1 MRYSQNAEQDI
12 ILNYFQSHKGTFLD
26 LGANDG
32 ITFSNT
38 RALAETGWLGVLV
51 DASPKAFK
59 KLEENYK
66 NKIDF
71 HLYNIAIG
79 RQNGIAK
86 FHESGALIGQD
97 DVALVSTFHQHE
109 MDRFKSAVQYEEI
122 EVKCLTW
129 SAFLAG
135 CPIKDFDFISMDI
148 EGNEMDVLP
157 YMDLTN
163 TKMICIEF
171 NGNEELKRE
180 YEKYLFGFQLI
191 YTSGENLIYAR

>member
-1 MRYSQNAEQDI
+1 MNYSQNSEQEI
-12 ILNYFQSHKGTFLD
+12 ILNYFQSHKGNFLD

-32 ITFSNT
+32 VTFSNT
-38 RALAETGWLGVLV
+38 RALAEAGWSGVLI
-51 DASPKAFK
+51 DASPKAFQ

-66 NKIDF
+66 NKLDF
-71 HLYNIAIG
+71 HLYNLAIG
-79 RQNGIAK
+79 RVNGIAK
-86 FHESGALIGQD
+86 FHESGPLIGAD

-109 MDRFKSAVQYEEI
+109 MDRFKSVVQYEEI
-122 EVKCLTW
+122 EAKCLTW

-163 TKMICIEF
+163 TRMICIEF

-180 YEKYLFGFQLI
+180 YEKFLFGFNLI

>member
-1 MRYSQNAEQDI
+1 MNYSQNSEQEI
-12 ILNYFQSHKGTFLD
+12 ILNYFQSHKGNFLD

-32 ITFSNT
+32 VTFSNT
-38 RALAETGWLGVLV
+38 RALSEAGWGGVLI
-51 DASPKAFK
+51 DASPKAFQ

-66 NKIDF
+66 NKLDF
-71 HLYNIAIG
+71 HLYNLAIG
-79 RQNGIAK
+79 RVNGIAK
-86 FHESGALIGQD
+86 FHESGPLIGAD

-109 MDRFKSAVQYEEI
+109 MERFKSVVQYEEI
-122 EVKCLTW
+122 EAKCLTW

-163 TKMICIEF
+163 TRMICIEF

-180 YEKYLFGFQLI
+180 YEKFLFGFKLI

>member
-1 MRYSQNAEQDI
+1 MNYSQNSEQDI
-12 ILNYFQSHKGTFLD
+12 ILNYFQSHKGTFID

-38 RALAETGWLGVLV
+38 RALAEAGWSGVLI
-51 DASPKAFK
+51 DASPKAFQ
-59 KLEENYK
+59 KLQENYK

-79 RQNGIAK
+79 MTNGIAK
-86 FHESGALIGQD
+86 FHESGSLIGTD

-122 EVKCLTW
+122 EAKCLTW

-157 YMDLTN
+157 FMDLAN
-163 TKMICIEF
+163 TKMICIEY
-171 NGNEELKRE
+171 NGNEELKRD
-180 YEKYLFGFQLI
+180 YEKYLFGFNLI

>member
-1 MRYSQNAEQDI
+1 MNYSQNSEQDI
-12 ILNYFQSHKGTFLD
+12 ILNYFQSYKGTFLD

-38 RALAETGWLGVLV
+38 RALAEKGWTGVLV

-59 KLEENYK
+59 KLEENYR

-79 RQNGIAK
+79 RTNGIAK
-86 FHESGALIGQD
+86 FHESGSLIGSD

-122 EVKCLTW
+122 EAKCLTW

-157 YMDLTN
+157 YIDLTN
-163 TKMICIEF
+163 TRMICIEY

>member
-1 MRYSQNAEQDI
+1 MNYSQNSEQDI

-32 ITFSNT
+32 VTFSNT
-38 RALAETGWLGVLV
+38 RALAELGWTGVLI

-59 KLEENYK
+59 KLEANYK
-66 NKIDF
+66 DRLNF
-71 HLYNIAIG
+71 HLYNLAIG
-79 RQNGIAK
+79 RMNGILK
-86 FHESGALIGQD
+86 FHESGSLIGTD
-97 DVALVSTFHQHE
+97 DVALVSTFHKHE

-180 YEKYLFGFQLI
+180 YEKFLFGFNLI

>member
-1 MRYSQNAEQDI
+1 MNYSQNSEQDI
-12 ILNYFQSHKGTFLD
+12 ILNYFQSHKGTFID
-26 LGANDG
+26 LGSNDG

-38 RALAETGWLGVLV
+38 RALAESGWSGVLI
-51 DASPKAFK
+51 DASPKAFQ
-59 KLEENYK
+59 KLQENYK

-79 RQNGIAK
+79 RTNGIAK
-86 FHESGALIGQD
+86 FHESGPLIGTD

-109 MDRFKSAVQYEEI
+109 MDRFKTAVQYEEI
-122 EVKCLTW
+122 EAKCLTW

-135 CPIKDFDFISMDI
+135 CPIKDFDFISIDI

-157 YMDLTN
+157 FIDLTN
-163 TKMICIEF
+163 TKMICIEY
-171 NGNEELKRE
+171 NGNEELQRE
-180 YEKYLFGFQLI
+180 YEKYLFGFKLI

>member
-1 MRYSQNAEQDI
+1 MNYSQNSEQDI
-12 ILNYFQSHKGTFLD
+12 ILNYFQSYKGTFLD

-38 RALAETGWLGVLV
+38 RALAEKGWTGVLV

-59 KLEENYK
+59 KLEENYR

-71 HLYNIAIG
+71 HLYNIALG
-79 RQNGIAK
+79 RKNGILT
-86 FHESGALIGQD
+86 FNESGPLIGSD
-97 DVALVSTFHQHE
+97 DVALVSTFNQHE

-122 EVKCLTW
+122 EAKCLTW
-129 SAFLAG
+129 LAFLAG

-163 TKMICIEF
+163 TRMICIEF